1 MKLLIAVYHPFG
13 LWQAPEWFEQRLT
26 RDFPELKIVWLPN
39 YERVTEEIGD
49 TDIFLGW
56 SLRPEQFAKAKKLR
70 WIHSTAAAV
79 HQLMSPELA
88 ASDVLLTNAREVH
101 GQVVAEHAIAVI
113 FALAKRL
120 PAAGRYQE
128 QRRWA
133 QTEMWK
139 RGVREVA
146 GSTLGLIG
154 MGAIG
159 RETAK
164 RARAVGMRVVAVR
177 EHPEKGSDAAEQVVG
192 FQDLDSILQQSDF
205 VVLAA
210 PLTAKTQHL
219 MNRARLA
226 RMKPTAFLIN
236 VSRGPLIDDPALVSA
251 LQQKQIAGAALDVFA
266 EEPLPADS
274 PYWALENCLIT
285 PHTAAVTDQ
294 LWERHYGLF
303 TENLRR
309 FLAGEPLKGIVNK
322 RLGY

>member
-13 LWQAPEWFEQRLT
+13 LWQAPEWFEQRLM
-26 RDFPELKIVWLPN
+26 RDFPQLKIVWLPN

-79 HQLMSPELA
+79 HQLMNPELA
-88 ASDVLLTNAREVH
+88 SSDVLVTNAREVH

-120 PAAGRYQE
+120 PDALRHQQKRE
-128 QRRWA
+128 WA
-133 QTEMWK
+133 QGEMWK
-139 RGVREVA
+139 QGVREVT

-154 MGAIG
+154 MGTIG

-164 RARAVGMRVVAVR
+164 RARPLGMRVLAVR
-177 EHPEKGSDAAEQVVG
+177 EHPEKGSDEAERVVG
-192 FQDLDSILQQSDF
+192 FQDLDSILRQSDF

-210 PLTAKTQHL
+210 PLTPKTQHL

-251 LQQKQIAGAALDVFA
+251 LQQEQIAGAALDVFA
-266 EEPLPADS
+266 VEPLPAGS
-274 PYWALENCLIT
+274 PS
-285 PHTAAVTDQ
+285 
-294 LWERHYGLF
+294 
-303 TENLRR
+303 
-309 FLAGEPLKGIVNK
+309 
-322 RLGY
+322 